1 MKNKLQKNTI
11 TKNQL
16 LQNDTQLIRVLDME
30 ADRVFI
36 IDCIKRTM
44 PVWTDAESIKEYVPC
59 SEDTLQEI
67 TNIFLID
74 LDNVDSENR
83 KTAYERYT
91 MIAPLLPFVSDLK
104 KRKELINSLAN
115 MNSVSKQTIR
125 YYLCLY
131 LVYQNISIL
140 IRKQSV
146 KESVLSQDAK
156 NMRWALNKFFYTKHK
171 NSLSVA
177 YTLLLKEKYCDSLGN
192 LLPEYPSFYQFRYFY
207 RRTKKMQTYYI
218 SRDGLKD
225 YQKNNRPLLGDG
237 IQEYASSV
245 GMGMLDA
252 TVCDIYLVNEAGN
265 LVGRPILTA
274 CIDAY
279 SSLCCGYSLSWEG
292 GVYSLRGLMLNI
304 ISDKQKWCNQYG
316 INIEKSQWDA
326 DKLPAIFVTDM
337 GSEYKSENFEQITE
351 LGVTV
356 VNLPSY
362 RPELKGAVEKFFDL
376 VQNTYKPHLKG
387 KGVIEPDYQERGS
400 HDYRKDACLTMAD
413 FEKVILR
420 CIIYYNSQRIIENFP
435 YTEGMIQNQ
444 IQPFASNI
452 WEWGK
457 TQTGANLITVDKE
470 QIVLTLLPRTTGK
483 FSRFGLR
490 VNKMRY
496 KHENFTE
503 KYLAGG
509 EVTVAYNPDDVSE
522 VWLIDNGSYIR
533 FDLIESRYKGKE
545 LSDVEIL
552 QRGQKELVKAATAD
566 RIHQLQGV
574 KICSRHRCYLVDSQV
589 QISGKAS
596 PTLIAAETIIP
607 EKCENLLWCQNDT
620 EQRLADYVI
629 KVFQSELDLNCD
641 IMVGKFLHSRME
653 NTIYRSVRGEQR
665 NMSLLHADFQEYYK
679 KLPDNNFSE
688 LWQIQKVLTDDR
700 INLYE
705 VYPEEVNEF
714 FKVLFALSDEQT
726 AAMDKVIPMTQE
738 LFESCFEKLM
748 SVDAI
753 RSCMKLME
761 EYPEFTDTMT
771 QNIMNELDLTEED
784 FQPLSEEESRA
795 GLQALKERIA
805 RETGAVI

>member
-566 RIHQLQGV
+566 NIQA
-574 KICSRHRCYLVDSQV
+574 
-589 QISGKAS
+589 QIDLAQSIEI
-596 PTLIAAETIIP
+596 IAASVNNSDKVNIKSIRNTR
-607 EKCENLLWCQNDT
+607 
-620 EQRLADYVI
+620 QR
-629 KVFQSELDLNCD
+629 
-641 IMVGKFLHSRME
+641 
-653 NTIYRSVRGEQR
+653 
-665 NMSLLHADFQEYYK
+665 
-679 KLPDNNFSE
+679 
-688 LWQIQKVLTDDR
+688 
-700 INLYE
+700 
-705 VYPEEVNEF
+705 
-714 FKVLFALSDEQT
+714 EQT
-726 AAMDKVIPMTQE
+726 KNHIDY
-738 LFESCFEKLM
+738 
-748 SVDAI
+748 I
-753 RSCMKLME
+753 R
-761 EYPEFTDTMT
+761 
-771 QNIMNELDLTEED
+771 
-784 FQPLSEEESRA
+784 
-795 GLQALKERIA
+795 RIEA
-805 RETGAVI
+805 

>member
-1 MKNKLQKNTI
+1 MPNNAMPQIKQLYKNGNNIIRILAI
-11 TKNQL
+11 
-16 LQNDTQLIRVLDME
+16 NDNMIC
-30 ADRVFI
+30 I
-36 IDCIKRTM
+36 IDCTKYTM
-44 PVWTDAESIKEYVPC
+44 PVWKPIEILNHYTTC
-59 SEDTLQEI
+59 SENELLETKGIVMLDIGKLSANCKKIIHQKYTL
-67 TNIFLID
+67 
-74 LDNVDSENR
+74 
-83 KTAYERYT
+83 
-91 MIAPLLPFVSDLK
+91 IAPILLYATDKK
-104 KRKELINSLAN
+104 KRTEIINDISIAN
-115 MNSVSKQTIR
+115 KISKQSIR
-125 YYLCLY
+125 NYLCLY
-131 LVYQNISIL
+131 LVYQDIVIFTPQNSITG
-140 IRKQSV
+140 KHFTVDQ
-146 KESVLSQDAK
+146 K
-156 NMRWALNKFFYTKHK
+156 NMRWALNKFFYTKKKH
-171 NSLSVA
+171 SLNMV
-177 YTLLLKEKYCDSLGN
+177 YTLMLKEKYCDSMGN

-218 SRDGLKD
+218 SRNGIKD

-304 ISDKQKWCNQYG
+304 ISDKQKWCHQYG
-316 INIEKSQWDA
+316 IIIEKSQWDA

-483 FSRFGLR
+483 FSRFGLK

-509 EVTVAYNPDDVSE
+509 EVTVAYNPDDVSA

-545 LSDVEIL
+545 LSDVEIM

-566 RIHQLQGV
+566 NIQA
-574 KICSRHRCYLVDSQV
+574 
-589 QISGKAS
+589 QINLAQSIEI
-596 PTLIAAETIIP
+596 IAASVNNP
-607 EKCENLLWCQNDT
+607 DKVN
-620 EQRLADYVI
+620 I
-629 KVFQSELDLNCD
+629 KS
-641 IMVGKFLHSRME
+641 IR
-653 NTIYRSVRGEQR
+653 NTRQ
-665 NMSLLHADFQEYYK
+665 M
-679 KLPDNNFSE
+679 
-688 LWQIQKVLTDDR
+688 
-700 INLYE
+700 
-705 VYPEEVNEF
+705 
-714 FKVLFALSDEQT
+714 EQT
-726 AAMDKVIPMTQE
+726 KNHIDY
-738 LFESCFEKLM
+738 
-748 SVDAI
+748 I
-753 RSCMKLME
+753 RGIE
-761 EYPEFTDTMT
+761 
-771 QNIMNELDLTEED
+771 
-784 FQPLSEEESRA
+784 A
-795 GLQALKERIA
+795 
-805 RETGAVI
+805 

>member
-1 MKNKLQKNTI
+1 MKNNKLQENTI

-16 LQNDTQLIRVLDME
+16 LQNDNQLVRVLE
-30 ADRVFI
+30 STADKVFI

-44 PVWTDAESIKEYVPC
+44 PVWTDAESLKDYVSC

-67 TNIFLID
+67 TDTFLID
-74 LDNVDSENR
+74 LDTLDAESR

-91 MIAPLLPFVSDLK
+91 MIAPLLPFVSDQK

-115 MNSVSKQTIR
+115 INSVSKQTIR

-146 KESVLSQDAK
+146 KESVLSQDEK

-171 NSLSVA
+171 NSLPVA
-177 YTLLLKEKYCDSLGN
+177 YALLLKEKYCDSLGN

-207 RRTKKMQTYYI
+207 RKTRKMQTYYI

-304 ISDKQKWCNQYG
+304 ISDKQKWCSQYG
-316 INIEKSQWDA
+316 ISINKSQWDA
-326 DKLPAIFVTDM
+326 DKLPATFVTDM

-435 YTEGMIQNQ
+435 YTEAMIQNQ
-444 IQPFASNI
+444 IQPFASSI

-503 KYLAGG
+503 KYLSGG
-509 EVTVAYNPDDVSE
+509 EVTVAYNPDDVSA

-566 RIHQLQGV
+566 NIQA
-574 KICSRHRCYLVDSQV
+574 
-589 QISGKAS
+589 QIDLAQSIEI
-596 PTLIAAETIIP
+596 IAAT
-607 EKCENLLWCQNDT
+607 
-620 EQRLADYVI
+620 A
-629 KVFQSELDLNCD
+629 
-641 IMVGKFLHSRME
+641 
-653 NTIYRSVRGEQR
+653 
-665 NMSLLHADFQEYYK
+665 
-679 KLPDNNFSE
+679 NN
-688 LWQIQKVLTDDR
+688 
-700 INLYE
+700 
-705 VYPEEVNEF
+705 P
-714 FKVLFALSDEQT
+714 
-726 AAMDKVIPMTQE
+726 DKVNVKSIRNTRQREQIKSHINYVQE
-738 LFESCFEKLM
+738 GIE
-748 SVDAI
+748 A
-753 RSCMKLME
+753 
-761 EYPEFTDTMT
+761 
-771 QNIMNELDLTEED
+771 
-784 FQPLSEEESRA
+784 
-795 GLQALKERIA
+795 
-805 RETGAVI
+805 